1 MITFVSKNGDAVGF
15 PVSLILN
22 LNEVQFG
29 GLLFTHTFY
38 ILVDCKSESQSAQ
51 LSKSNHR
58 RNVEQDIFAVGVMIN
73 QPLA

>member
-1 MITFVSKNGDAVGF
+1 MIFVSKNGDAVGF

-29 GLLFTHTFY
+29 GLLFYTFY
-38 ILVDCKSESQSAQ
+38 ILVDCKSESLSVR